1 MISDILSKNR
11 LRVYYV
17 VGLPRSG
24 STYVGTWIAHRRGI
38 VNAGEVWQTFRTLGL
53 VEQKGFREET
63 HKWAKPDKREAKKQ
77 KVLESEFW
85 CSVIEDYEEDP
96 YFSLLSLVSKTHD
109 ELVDTSKLT
118 FGLKKYN
125 CLGCEICV
133 VHTIRS
139 FSSWRESFS
148 KYHQEE
154 HKAPISFLR
163 MLFSYVKVNRTLSRL
178 KRRYQ
183 YICVSLGSESNLES
197 CLDDSFPKQEGTALN
212 FEMFGARDFQ
222 PTFSE
227 ERANF
232 KTTWFDLVL
241 LKLCGCSTSKVK
253 S

>member
-1 MISDILSKNR
+1 
-11 LRVYYV
+11 V

-77 KVLESEFW
+77 KVVESEFW
-85 CSVIEDYEEDP
+85 RNVIENCGEDP
-96 YFSLLSLVSKTHD
+96 YFSLLSLVSKKHD
-109 ELVDTSKLT
+109 ELVDTSKLI
-118 FGLKKYN
+118 FGLNRYDY
-125 CLGCEICV
+125 LGCEICV
-133 VHTIRS
+133 VHTVRS
-139 FSSWRESFS
+139 FSSWRDSFS

-154 HKAPISFLR
+154 HKVPASFPR

-183 YICVSLGSESNLES
+183 YICVSLASEPNLENYLS
-197 CLDDSFPKQEGTALN
+197 GFFPKQEGTALN
-212 FEMFGARDFQ
+212 FEMFGARSFQ

-241 LKLCGCSTSKVK
+241 LKLCGCSSSTVK